1 MEDTSKSFVNVLA
14 AHRIGLVAVYHTK
27 AFDVVHELEVI
38 EGARRQLL
46 NRR

>member
-27 AFDVVHELEVI
+27 AFDVVHELE
-38 EGARRQLL
+38 GARRQLL